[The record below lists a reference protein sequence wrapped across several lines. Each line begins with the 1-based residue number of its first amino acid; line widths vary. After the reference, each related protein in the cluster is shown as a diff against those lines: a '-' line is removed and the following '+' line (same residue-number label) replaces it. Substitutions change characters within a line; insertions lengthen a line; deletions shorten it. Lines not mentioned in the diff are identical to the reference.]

1 MNPHLLILLVALVF
15 ILVFGGLPVLRREGL
30 SLQLAVEVLV
40 LTGLS
45 LGASL
50 LSGLLLNPILFFIFL
65 YLIVM
70 RCRLLIEVGNLLSSR
85 GHHQRALSVYRLA
98 MRLGPDLPVHLAALI
113 NYGFVLVRVG
123 ALEEA
128 IRILEGVLEKG
139 GERLQPKHESACHYN
154 LGVAYMRLGRESRAV
169 REFNETIDAWPL
181 SLYAQRARAALERRR
196 STGRLVSEGAG
207 EGEEKDKT
215 GNEGADKGPYLS

>member
-1 MNPHLLILLVALVF
+1 MDPHLLTLLVALVF

-45 LGASL
+45 IGASL
-50 LSGLLLNPILFFIFL
+50 LIGFRLEPILFFIFL

-70 RCRLLIEVGNLLSSR
+70 RCRVLIDLGNLLSSR
-85 GHHQRALSVYRLA
+85 GRHQLALSVYRLA
-98 MRLGPDLPVHLAALI
+98 MRLGPDLPVRLTALI
-113 NYGFVLVRVG
+113 SYGAVLVRVG

-128 IRILEGVLEKG
+128 IRILEAVLEKG
-139 GERLQPKHESACHYN
+139 EERLQLKNESACHYN

-169 REFNETIDAWPL
+169 REFNETIDVWPL
-181 SLYAQRARAALERRR
+181 SPYAQGARAALERRR
-196 STGRLVSEGAG
+196 STGSLVSEEAE
-207 EGEEKDKT
+207 EGEERDET
-215 GNEGADKGPYLS
+215 GDEGAA

>member
-1 MNPHLLILLVALVF
+1 MNPHLLILLVSLVF

-30 SLQLAVEVLV
+30 SLQLAVETLV

-45 LGASL
+45 IGASL
-50 LSGLLLNPILFFIFL
+50 LIGFRLEPILFFIFL

-70 RCRLLIEVGNLLSSR
+70 RCRLLIDVGNLLASR
-85 GHHQRALSVYRLA
+85 GRPQLALSVYRLA
-98 MRLGPDLPVHLAALI
+98 MRLEPDFPVRLTALI
-113 NYGFVLVRVG
+113 SYGAVLVRVG

-139 GERLQPKHESACHYN
+139 KERLQLKNESACHYN
-154 LGVAYMRLGRESRAV
+154 LGVAYLRMGRESQAV

-181 SLYAQRARAALERRR
+181 SPYAQGARAALCLATVAIRPGGQGSPREKAIHRP
-196 STGRLVSEGAG
+196 SG
-207 EGEEKDKT
+207 E
-215 GNEGADKGPYLS
+215 

>member
-1 MNPHLLILLVALVF
+1 MNPHLLTLLVALVF

-45 LGASL
+45 IGASL
-50 LSGLLLNPILFFIFL
+50 LIGFRLEPILFFIFL

-70 RCRLLIEVGNLLSSR
+70 RCRVLIDLGNLLSSR
-85 GHHQRALSVYRLA
+85 GRHQLALSVYRLA
-98 MRLGPDLPVHLAALI
+98 MRLAPDFPVHLTALI
-113 NYGFVLVRVG
+113 SYSAVLVRVG

-128 IRILEGVLEKG
+128 IRILEAVLEKG
-139 GERLQPKHESACHYN
+139 RERLQLKHESACHYN

-169 REFNETIDAWPL
+169 REFNETIDVWPL
-181 SLYAQRARAALERRR
+181 SPYAQGAKAALERRR
-196 STGRLVSEGAG
+196 STGSLVSEEA
-207 EGEEKDKT
+207 GEEKEKS
-215 GNEGADKGPYLS
+215 GGEGAA

>member
-1 MNPHLLILLVALVF
+1 MNPHLLILLLSLVF

-40 LTGLS
+40 LTGLGI
-45 LGASL
+45 GASML
-50 LSGLLLNPILFFIFL
+50 IGFRLDPILFFIFL

-70 RCRLLIEVGNLLSSR
+70 RCRLLIDLGNLLSTR
-85 GHHQRALSVYRLA
+85 GRHQLALSVYRLA
-98 MRLGPDLPVHLAALI
+98 MRLGPDFPVRLTALI
-113 NYGFVLVRVG
+113 SYGAVLVRVG

-128 IRILEGVLEKG
+128 VRILEAVLEKG
-139 GERLQPKHESACHYN
+139 REGLQLKSESACHYN

-181 SLYAQRARAALERRR
+181 SPYAQGARAALERRR
-196 STGRLVSEGAG
+196 STGRLVNEGAG
-207 EGEEKDKT
+207 EERDKT
-215 GNEGADKGPYLS
+215 GDEGAA